1 MMICAFFMIRCG
13 IRDFQYPQSYN
24 QSREGVGPPKIHH
37 RGGGGAQR
45 GNSSVG
51 LVGWVRILGP
61 FLGNPVGNPWETR
74 GKPELL
80 VENSA

>member
-51 LVGWVRILGP
+51 LVGWVRILGH
-61 FLGNPVGNPWETR
+61 FWEIPWETR
-74 GKPELL
+74 GKP
-80 VENSA
+80 VGNPNF